1 MDKADRRMKVNRKI
15 TLKFPARVLYF
26 ITIIKP
32 YHYIFIF
39 FKNVRKM
46 ANSSFFSI
54 INLEN
59 SSILIVLRDLKF
71 V

>member
-26 ITIIKP
+26 ITMIKP

-46 ANSSFFSI
+46 ANSSFFLHYI
-54 INLEN
+54 P
-59 SSILIVLRDLKF
+59 
-71 V
+71 